1 MYNIDTQNKKLL
13 IQKGD
18 TSIFW
23 LLKISQLQKFCHYIS
38 SVLDRRSE
46 SARERRRVYEYQCIY
61 DISTYIYTTYVTT

>member
-1 MYNIDTQNKKLL
+1 MYNNKTQNNNLL

-18 TSIFW
+18 TSIFE

-38 SVLDRRSE
+38 SVWDRRSE
-46 SARERRRVYEYQCIY
+46 SARERRRVYDYQCIY

>member
-38 SVLDRRSE
+38 SVLDRRRE